1 MRCLSKIIAATCII
15 LLKNRLDLNQTY
27 QGYIFIAI
35 PTIFHSGCNAN
46 YLITIFFTSDKN
58 NSCTK
63 VHTVESATGFALK
76 LSNEAENL
84 IRSITRIA
92 MANTGN

>member
-1 MRCLSKIIAATCII
+1 MLIEDCTNMYNFTKKSSRFESNISRISLLLFPRFFILSAM
-15 LLKNRLDLNQTY
+15 
-27 QGYIFIAI
+27 
-35 PTIFHSGCNAN
+35 
-46 YLITIFFTSDKN
+46 LISSLHIFFTLDKN

-63 VHTVESATGFALK
+63 VHTVERATRFALK

-92 MANTGN
+92 MANTGS